1 MKNQSMTASK
11 ILLERAN
18 RLGLDAEII
27 LNSKGHFR
35 KDSALGSTSV
45 PQKVIIIE
53 GKRFSVGGAKQFLT
67 ARESK

>member
-11 ILLERAN
+11 LLLERAN
-18 RLGLDAEII
+18 KLGLKAEII
-27 LNSKGHFR
+27 LKSKGHYR
-35 KDSALGSTSV
+35 RESALGSTSV

-67 ARESK
+67 AREK